1 MKDLNSS
8 LRINSAKNLVV
19 FREPHGGWVRYRYEE
34 GDWLLKVPVP
44 CVSEVLPTNTSAGG
58 DAAGF
63 SLCPYGADRCS
74 IIRTTTMAS
83 SQDAA
88 YEDSR
93 EKHDHVLFHRHLL
106 FRKRGTQA
114 ALRLSF
120 LRGNIP
126 SFS

>member
-1 MKDLNSS
+1 MK
-8 LRINSAKNLVV
+8 K
-19 FREPHGGWVRYRYEE
+19 
-34 GDWLLKVPVP
+34 GDWFRKVPVP
-44 CVSEVLPTNTSAGG
+44 FYLDVVLPTNTSAGG

-83 SQDAA
+83 TQDAA
-88 YEDSR
+88 R
-93 EKHDHVLFHRHLL
+93 EHCRENKHDYMLFHTHLL

-114 ALRLSF
+114 ALRLSS